1 MSNFASGLYFGE
13 VVHQRFAPR
22 RHRLRYRMFQGLF
35 DLDELPSLGRKLR
48 FFSHN
53 RGNVFSFYDS
63 DHGGATGG
71 SLRSYIEDLLSQA
84 GLRADGGRIA
94 LLCMPRILGF
104 VFNPLSIF
112 YCYGDHGKLISIVYE
127 VNNTFGQ
134 RHSYLIPVDSPD
146 YDGVCQACKKDFY
159 VSPFMDME
167 MTYKFRLSLP
177 GTTLTTSI
185 DGSHAS
191 GAPLIFAS
199 FTGVRR
205 RFSDGTL
212 LSALVTYP
220 FLTLGVVVAIH
231 WEAVRLLAKGL
242 RLRRR
247 PTPPQSVT
255 IVEAAGSNPSDARR
269 AKALGALHKLD
280 KQSA

>member
-1 MSNFASGLYFGE
+1 MSNSASCLYFGE

-48 FFSHN
+48 LFSHN
-53 RGNVFSFYDS
+53 RANVFSFYDS
-63 DHGGATGG
+63 DHGDATGAA
-71 SLRSYIEDLLSQA
+71 LRPYVEDLLSRA
-84 GLRADGGRIA
+84 GLAVDGGAITV
-94 LLCMPRILGF
+94 LCMPRIFGF

-112 YCYGDHGKLISIVYE
+112 YCHGRDGGLIALLYE

-134 RHSYLIPVDSPD
+134 RHSYLIPVEPSDCTI
-146 YDGVCQACKKDFY
+146 VRQTCTKNFY

-167 MTYKFRLSLP
+167 MIYRFKINFPGARLA
-177 GTTLTTSI
+177 TSI
-185 DGSHAS
+185 DGSHAG
-191 GAPLIFAS
+191 GAPVIFAS

-205 RFSDGTL
+205 ELSDGAL
-212 LSALVTYP
+212 LSAIVTYP
-220 FLTLGVVVAIH
+220 LMTLGVVAAIH
-231 WEAVRLLAKGL
+231 WEAVKLLAKGL

-247 PTPPQSVT
+247 PPPPQSVT
-255 IVEAAGSNPSDARR
+255 IVEAAGSNPNNQRR
-269 AKALGALHKLD
+269 AEAPGPLHKLD